1 MKSNDPNK
9 TITIKDIA
17 RVAKVSLSTVSMV
30 LNGKRGIGEDTRY
43 RVLRVIQALNFKP
56 NQVARSLVKR
66 RSNSVAMLITNT
78 RNPIFPE
85 IAEGVD
91 EILKQRNYSLNI
103 ISTYDDEEL
112 EAKEIEM
119 IQTRG
124 IDGLITSAAILNG
137 EKLVPLV
144 KSGFPVVCVLRRIY
158 DCDELDFVIVDNV
171 KGGYLAVEHLIRL
184 GRERIGIIK
193 GPQNNSTGIERFEG
207 AMFALRD
214 YGVTISEDLIHQGD
228 YFKCTGYLATTSMI
242 KGNPGGRPDAIFS
255 CNDDMALG
263 AFEAIFDM
271 GGQDSGRYRV
281 GWIQQR
287 STYLPAHTQDHDH
300 KARGNRRWAEWPLR
314 GWSTG

>member
-193 GPQNNSTGIERFEG
+193 GPQ
-207 AMFALRD
+207 
-214 YGVTISEDLIHQGD
+214 
-228 YFKCTGYLATTSMI
+228 TT
-242 KGNPGGRPDAIFS
+242 
-255 CNDDMALG
+255 
-263 AFEAIFDM
+263 
-271 GGQDSGRYRV
+271 
-281 GWIQQR
+281 
-287 STYLPAHTQDHDH
+287 
-300 KARGNRRWAEWPLR
+300 
-314 GWSTG
+314 